1 MKRKLSLS
9 FLGALCMLLVCIS
22 CSKDTEE
29 ELLSDVD
36 LNTIDYFKEIALGF
50 EFGNASEVTRKW
62 DSDMKLFIGGNP
74 SQELLAELDAVKNE
88 INTLVTDGFQ
98 LTIVNDSTESNFYV
112 FFGTGNDYSTM
123 FPSQTNLVGSNLG
136 LFSIFWDN
144 TSFFTYGHMYVDI
157 ERTDPIAQKHLLREE
172 LTQSLGLAKD
182 SSLYPLSIFQSE
194 WTTTNSYTPIDRAII
209 QLLYHPDMRPGLDAT
224 AVDPILRDILSNN

>member
-29 ELLSDVD
+29 ELLSDID

-88 INTLVTDGFQ
+88 INMLATDGFQ
-98 LTIVNDSTESNFYV
+98 LTVVNDSTQSNFYV
-112 FFGTGNDYSTM
+112 FFGTGNDYSAI
-123 FPSQTNLVGSNLG
+123 FPSQTNLVEGNLG

-144 TSFFTYGHMYVDI
+144 TNFFTYGHMYVDT
-157 ERTDPIAQKHLLREE
+157 ERADPMAQKHLLREE